1 MLLNAS
7 NKYFISLWFASSANK
22 KPGADM
28 ELNKAISL
36 LDAIGDMLFRYGDMF
51 VIVMMKAG

>member
-1 MLLNAS
+1 
-7 NKYFISLWFASSANK
+7 
-22 KPGADM
+22 M